1 MSKNNKRIE
10 FPSIYRAITDK
21 NNAPYIV
28 LSILLVIA
36 VFMVGIDLDKNVSE
50 RDSKKK
56 LYEEKSKEIKFWEEG
71 VVRYTGF
78 RDGYFKLALLEFQ
91 RGNFNKSREYLEKA
105 LSIDPSFEEGKSLE
119 KILED

>member
-21 NNAPYIV
+21 NNAPFIV

-50 RDSKKK
+50 RDSKK

>member
-21 NNAPYIV
+21 NNAPFIV

-91 RGNFNKSREYLEKA
+91 RGNFNKSREYLEKD

>member
-21 NNAPYIV
+21 NNAPFIV